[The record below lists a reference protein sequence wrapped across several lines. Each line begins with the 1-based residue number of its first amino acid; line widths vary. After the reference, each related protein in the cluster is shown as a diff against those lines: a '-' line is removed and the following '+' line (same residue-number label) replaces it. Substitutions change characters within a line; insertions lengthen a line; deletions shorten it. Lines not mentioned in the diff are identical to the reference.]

1 MIDNLNIF
9 ILQMQN
15 ADFTDKALKTLL
27 NLNSI
32 FFPLFQNRQEN

>member
-1 MIDNLNIF
+1 MIDYLNIF
-9 ILQMQN
+9 ILQIQN
-15 ADFTDKALKTLL
+15 ADFTDKALKALL